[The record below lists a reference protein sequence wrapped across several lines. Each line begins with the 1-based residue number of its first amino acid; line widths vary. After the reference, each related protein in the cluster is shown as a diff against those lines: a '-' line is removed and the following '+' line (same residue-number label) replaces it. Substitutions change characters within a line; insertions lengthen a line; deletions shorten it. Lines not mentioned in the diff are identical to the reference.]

1 MSNAPIPSS
10 PPSASFKARF
20 WDRFAL
26 GYAGGA
32 IGDWAGYE
40 RSLARTRELLGP
52 GASVLEIGC
61 GTGSTAL
68 TLSLFTGPY
77 RAADIAPQ
85 MITVANQRLA
95 ASPRPN
101 LRFVVEDADATASE
115 AAGPFDAVLAFNLL
129 HLLDDL
135 DAATARCA
143 RVLRPGGLFISK
155 TACLGEMNPLL
166 PGLAVPLMRLVRL
179 APPVLVLR
187 AADLAAACERQG
199 LEVLAVE
206 RQSRLEPDPPAS
218 PPALHAGVASP
229 LAARTEDR
237 DAGRATKS
245 PYPATADPA
254 G

>member
-1 MSNAPIPSS
+1 MPAVTSRSSAS
-10 PPSASFKARF
+10 PPPLKAATFKARF

-77 RAADIAPQ
+77 RATDIAPQ
-85 MITVANQRLA
+85 MIAVANQRLA

-135 DAATARCA
+135 DATVARCA
-143 RVLRPGGLFISK
+143 RSLRPGGLFISK
-155 TACLGEMNPLL
+155 TPCLREMHPLI
-166 PGLAVPLMRLVRL
+166 ARVMVPLVRVLRLV
-179 APPVLVLR
+179 PPVHSL
-187 AADLAAACERQG
+187 AEADIVAACRRQG
-199 LEVLAVE
+199 LDVLAVE
-206 RQSRLEPDPPAS
+206 RHASQGRDVRPYVVARMPA
-218 PPALHAGVASP
+218 
-229 LAARTEDR
+229 AAT
-237 DAGRATKS
+237 
-245 PYPATADPA
+245 
-254 G
+254 

>member
-1 MSNAPIPSS
+1 MDKNALTPRSAAS
-10 PPSASFKARF
+10 AAPPMHESFKARF

-40 RSLARTRELLGP
+40 RSLVRCQELLGLSD
-52 GASVLEIGC
+52 SVLEIGC

-68 TLSLFTGPY
+68 SLALGTGPY
-77 RAADIAPQ
+77 IATDIAPR
-85 MITVANQRLA
+85 MIAVANRRLA

-101 LRFVVEDADATASE
+101 LRFAVEDTDATASE

-143 RVLRPGGLFISK
+143 RVLSPGGLFISK
-155 TACLGEMNPLL
+155 TACLGEMNPLI
-166 PGLAVPLMRLVRL
+166 PRLAVPLMRLFRL
-179 APPVLVLR
+179 APPVLSLR
-187 AADLAAACERQG
+187 AADLVAACERQG

-206 RQSRLEPDPPAS
+206 RHASRSRDVRPFV
-218 PPALHAGVASP
+218 VARKP
-229 LAARTEDR
+229 GA
-237 DAGRATKS
+237 DA
-245 PYPATADPA
+245 
-254 G
+254 

>member
-1 MSNAPIPSS
+1 MFSPRDDAGAPLPK
-10 PPSASFKARF
+10 PASFKARF

-40 RSLARTRELLGP
+40 RSLARCQELLGLSD
-52 GASVLEIGC
+52 SVLEIGC

-68 TLSLFTGPY
+68 TLALGTGPY
-77 RAADIAPQ
+77 LATDIAPE
-85 MITVANQRLA
+85 MIAVANRRLV

-101 LRFVVEDADATASE
+101 LRFAVEDSDATASE
-115 AAGPFDAVLAFNLL
+115 AAGPFNAVLAFNLL

-135 DAATARCA
+135 DTATARCA

-155 TACLGEMNPLL
+155 TACLGEMNPLI

-179 APPVLVLR
+179 APPVLSLR
-187 AADLAAACERQG
+187 EADLVAACERQG

-206 RQSRLEPDPPAS
+206 RQASRGRDVRPFV
-218 PPALHAGVASP
+218 VARKP
-229 LAARTEDR
+229 M
-237 DAGRATKS
+237 
-245 PYPATADPA
+245 PA
-254 G
+254 GA

>member
-1 MSNAPIPSS
+1 MDKNALTPRNAASAAS
-10 PPSASFKARF
+10 PRPNSFKARF

-40 RSLARTRELLGP
+40 RSLTRCQELLGLSD
-52 GASVLEIGC
+52 SVLEIGC

-68 TLSLFTGPY
+68 TLALGTGPY
-77 RAADIAPQ
+77 LATDIAPQ
-85 MITVANQRLA
+85 MIAVARQRLA

-101 LRFVVEDADATASE
+101 LRFVVEDSDATASE

-155 TACLGEMNPLL
+155 TACLGEMNPLI
-166 PGLAVPLMRLVRL
+166 PRLAVPLMRAVRL
-179 APPVLVLR
+179 APPVLSLR
-187 AADLAAACERQG
+187 AADLVAACERQG

-206 RQSRLEPDPPAS
+206 RHASRGRDVRPFVVARKP
-218 PPALHAGVASP
+218 GVDEA
-229 LAARTEDR
+229 
-237 DAGRATKS
+237 
-245 PYPATADPA
+245 
-254 G
+254 